1 LYICD
6 GFTNF
11 ECNFSVDKTK
21 IILQDTEGPIE
32 TYDLLDL
39 FSAEDKRFVK
49 KNIYCPTQSH
59 HHT

>member
-39 FSAEDKRFVK
+39 FSAEDIITAEQVVEKSV
-49 KNIYCPTQSH
+49 IL
-59 HHT
+59 